1 MDDYITLFIINMPLA
16 GNVFMVN
23 SIIYKG
29 DAGAVLF
36 KLKTLLLGARTL
48 LRPHLY
54 TWTWSVRHKI
64 WVFR

>member
-1 MDDYITLFIINMPLA
+1 MPLA

-23 SIIYKG
+23 SITYKG
-29 DAGAVLF
+29 DAGVILF

-48 LRPHLY
+48 LRPHPY